1 MGSGIPQAEL
11 CSDFSILHI
20 ARRFHKDQ
28 NIRFREREKEVVV
41 LAYMKWEPAA
51 DDDVWEFFDT
61 NHSAERSFKWLLTE
75 PKPGG
80 GPDTRAGLRNPW
92 RKMVP
97 TLTCLSQIV
106 GRVLTQTASGD

>member
-28 NIRFREREKEVVV
+28 NIRFREREEEVVV
-41 LAYMKWEPAA
+41 LAYMKWQPG
-51 DDDVWEFFDT
+51 VGHNHWEFFDT
-61 NHSAERSFKWLLTE
+61 NHSAERTFKWPLAEHTPGE
-75 PKPGG
+75 PVN
-80 GPDTRAGLRNPW
+80 TRPGLRNPW

-106 GRVLTQTASGD
+106 GRVFTENDYGD